1 MFESGVVIA
10 VIVAMGQLAKRYMD
24 NKYIPV
30 VTLILGIVG
39 GYVYLP
45 HQTVQEAIMNGVMLG
60 LTSNG
65 LFDMTKVVRK

>member
-10 VIVAMGQLAKRYMD
+10 VIVAVGQLAKRYM
-24 NKYIPV
+24 NAKYVPV
-30 VTLILGIVG
+30 VTMILGIVG

-45 HQTVQEAIMNGVMLG
+45 HQTIQDAVMNGVMLG

-65 LFDMTKVVRK
+65 LFDMTKIVRK

>member
-1 MFESGVVIA
+1 MFESGVVVA
-10 VIVAMGQLAKRYMD
+10 VIVAVGQLAKRYMD

-30 VTLILGIVG
+30 VTLILGIIG